1 MTEAWPDRDAK
12 PQVPAGCRDDSPAPS
27 PPTQGGVYSLTGNS
41 LANFEQGIA
50 NSSPCMTQTLLSN
63 PGEVKESR
71 EKPGESQGEESLKRG
86 RESSQQEPPMEP
98 EGKGPEKSHVRS

>member
-1 MTEAWPDRDAK
+1 MPNLKSQQGAETTH
-12 PQVPAGCRDDSPAPS
+12 SPP
-27 PPTQGGVYSLTGNS
+27 PLPTQGGVYGLTGNS
-41 LANFEQGIA
+41 LANFEQEIA

-86 RESSQQEPPMEP
+86 RESSQQEPPIEP
-98 EGKGPEKSHVRS
+98 EGKGPEKSRVRS